1 MKLLLTK
8 GWTGE
13 QELISDNPTE
23 QEISK
28 LLNSLDWQDFNSVQ
42 LQQDSKNFLDVSGN
56 LNPDGLSIL
65 FEEHGTQYVS
75 DEAPESIAQLE
86 KTLTLYLKGDKRFK
100 NFGFS
105 SEDTS
110 AKPPPNKETA
120 YDLWKIQFEAKQK
133 IDKRNRRIGFV
144 AAILITGLIGS
155 ILYLWFTDEL
165 KFVRHDTDHIIA
177 TVTEVKLKFG
187 FKGQQYQQVKY
198 EFDYQGEH
206 YQGFFRGNSI
216 TGYHRKNDRV
226 KIKFATDDPKISKR
240 VATMKRNTKHNK
252 R

>member
-23 QEISK
+23 REVSE

-42 LQQDSKNFLDVSGN
+42 LRQDSKNFLDVSGN

-65 FEEHGTQYVS
+65 FEENGTQYVS
-75 DEAPESIAQLE
+75 EEAPNSIAQLE
-86 KTLTLYLKGDKRFK
+86 EALTLYLKGDKQFK

-105 SEDTS
+105 SDDITS
-110 AKPPPNKETA
+110 QTTPNQETA
-120 YDLWKIQFEAKQK
+120 YDLWKVQFEAKRK
-133 IDKRNRRIGFV
+133 IDKRNQQIGFF
-144 AAILITGLIGS
+144 AAIIITVLIGS

-165 KFVRHDTDHIIA
+165 KFVGHETDHIIA

-206 YQGFFRGNSI
+206 YQGYFRGTSI
-216 TGYHRKNDRV
+216 TGYHRTNDRV
-226 KIKFATDDPKISKR
+226 KIKFVTDDPTVSKR
-240 VATMKRNTKHNK
+240 VATMKPKY
-252 R
+252 

>member
-23 QEISK
+23 KDVSE

-42 LQQDSKNFLDVSGN
+42 LQLDSKNFLDVSGN

-65 FEEHGTQYVS
+65 FEEHGTQYIS

-86 KTLTLYLKGDKRFK
+86 ETLRLYLKGDKRFK

-105 SEDTS
+105 SEDSTTRTTS
-110 AKPPPNKETA
+110 KKETG
-120 YDLWKIQFEAKQK
+120 YDLWKVQFEAKQK
-133 IDKRNRRIGFV
+133 IDKRNHRIGLI
-144 AAILITGLIGS
+144 AAVIITGLIGS

-165 KFVRHDTDHIIA
+165 KFVGHDTDHIVA

-187 FKGQQYQQVKY
+187 FKGQRYQQVKY

-206 YQGFFRGNSI
+206 YKGYFRGTRL
-216 TGYHRKNDRV
+216 TGIHRTNDRV
-226 KIKFATDDPKISKR
+226 KIKFATDDPSISKR
-240 VATMKRNTKHNK
+240 VATMKLKY
-252 R
+252 